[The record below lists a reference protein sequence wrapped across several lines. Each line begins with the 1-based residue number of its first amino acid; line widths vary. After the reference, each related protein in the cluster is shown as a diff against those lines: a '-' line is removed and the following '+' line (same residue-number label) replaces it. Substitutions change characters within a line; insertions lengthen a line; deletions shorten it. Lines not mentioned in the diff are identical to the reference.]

1 MVSTRYRTV
10 FLDAGGVLVCPDWTR
25 AAAALASHGVPVAAA
40 TLEAAEPFVKRQ
52 LDVAPTVR
60 ITNDEQRG
68 FLYFDLILKRAGITA
83 NADTDAA
90 LAELKVFHDQ
100 DNTWD
105 SIPDGVVPALQRLRA
120 AKLQIVVV
128 SNSNGTLRR
137 LFDRVG
143 LARHM
148 DVIID
153 SKEEGVEKPDPR
165 LFHRALQ
172 RAGADPAATIHCGD
186 LYEIDVIGART
197 AGLPAVLLDA
207 AEMYEG
213 VDCPRVRSLGE
224 FADRLISGA
233 FD

>member
-10 FLDAGGVLVCPDWTR
+10 FLDAGGVLVCPNWTR
-25 AAAALASHGVPVAAA
+25 AATALARHGVPVAAA
-40 TLEAAEPFVKRQ
+40 TLEAAEPFVKWQ

-90 LAELKVFHDQ
+90 LAELKVFHDR

-128 SNSNGTLRR
+128 SNTNGTLRR

-143 LARHM
+143 LARHV

-207 AEMYEG
+207 AELYAG
-213 VDCPRVRSLGE
+213 VDCPRVRSLAE